1 LTLILG
7 SCSDG
12 GAPSAA
18 VTGVD
23 PSSHESDALTDRD
36 VEPFRRE
43 LIDLASQTAGLL
55 PSNPHIKTNARLQ
68 AQVVQ
73 ACLDL
78 NLAAK
83 GASLAAKIPNWR
95 RGLAYA
101 DLACLCAEQKLPTL
115 AKEYGERAMHV
126 LASISEEDSMQ
137 EWRGDRIKSRVAR
150 MQILSGEVEQAK
162 KLEEGL
168 SSSEVGRN
176 AQVFSSTPSEQLFKD
191 SRPSF
196 LHAIETAPL
205 DQLENLLPA
214 QTKLYSG
221 LYSNETSRE
230 QIADDILLAIKRLPV
245 AVRLASLEEL
255 ALAAFQNADKKES
268 ERWTRA
274 SSELISKAG
283 GTAEHRIPSLARLA
297 AVKFQTGQHKEAT
310 ANLANAIALFD
321 LERHTII
328 EIDRAEVLIAVA
340 EALTTMG
347 EADRANAIYE
357 RALTEAGINPNS
369 RPRAE
374 DLVAILCS
382 MAVHSPH
389 MSSDLREKAQALFA
403 SLGHPW

>member
-1 LTLILG
+1 
-7 SCSDG
+7 
-12 GAPSAA
+12 
-18 VTGVD
+18 
-23 PSSHESDALTDRD
+23 
-36 VEPFRRE
+36 
-43 LIDLASQTAGLL
+43 
-55 PSNPHIKTNARLQ
+55 
-68 AQVVQ
+68 
-73 ACLDL
+73 
-78 NLAAK
+78 
-83 GASLAAKIPNWR
+83 
-95 RGLAYA
+95 
-101 DLACLCAEQKLPTL
+101 
-115 AKEYGERAMHV
+115 
-126 LASISEEDSMQ
+126 
-137 EWRGDRIKSRVAR
+137 
-150 MQILSGEVEQAK
+150 
-162 KLEEGL
+162 
-168 SSSEVGRN
+168 VGRN
-176 AQVFSSTPSEQLFKD
+176 AQVFSSTPSVQLFKD